1 MNELVTSSVQC
12 PYCWEVIDVLLD
24 CSVNEQ
30 AYIEDCQV
38 CCRPINFRT
47 MLAEHLMMRKGQE
60 NMIDSSA

>member
-38 CCRPINFRT
+38 CCRPINISVSVDEYDEVSVRVSHEDE
-47 MLAEHLMMRKGQE
+47 A
-60 NMIDSSA
+60 